1 MPLLYVDPRTLQ
13 ASPESPKMEEDT
25 KSFQNPLNSAESRLL
40 EAPKEATPRE
50 IFEALKEIPGLARD
64 DLLRAYSLLIRSDRL
79 FRALMA
85 LPMDMR
91 MEWLLIEVWPMKLM
105 YFAAQNNTSNMLH
118 NVSVE

>member
-50 IFEALKEIPGLARD
+50 IFEALKEIPGLARA

-91 MEWLLIEVWPMKLM
+91 MEWLLIEVLPMKLM

-118 NVSVE
+118 

>member
-13 ASPESPKMEEDT
+13 ASPESPKMEDT
-25 KSFQNPLNSAESRLL
+25 ESFQAPLNSSEPHL

-50 IFEALKEIPGLARD
+50 IFEALKEIPGLARA

-118 NVSVE
+118 

>member
-13 ASPESPKMEEDT
+13 ASPESPKMEDT
-25 KSFQNPLNSAESRLL
+25 ESFQNPLNSAESRLL

-50 IFEALKEIPGLARD
+50 IFEVLKEIPGLARA

-91 MEWLLIEVWPMKLM
+91 MEWLLIEVLPMKLM